1 MPHADVVIAGAG
13 IIGLA
18 TALELA
24 STGAGVTVFERGQ
37 AMSES
42 SWAAAG
48 MLAAHDPENP
58 YALRPLSE
66 LSLQLY
72 PAFLAK
78 VESLSGKAV
87 PILSTQTLQ
96 GVHSLPP
103 NTHRLSP
110 ETIQALAPG
119 LQTNG
124 LLFYLLEE
132 QSLNPR
138 DLAAALPAAVKAAGI
153 TLHQQTAVT
162 AVESQHGSIQIQTTN
177 GSFTAAHFINACG
190 AWAAELSGI
199 PIIPRK
205 GQILV
210 VEHPELYADQHLTA
224 VIRTPHLY
232 LVPRGARRV
241 LIGATDEHAG
251 YDKHVDPAAITAL
264 HNAASELFPPIRH
277 AHVVDA
283 WSGLRPASA
292 DSLPILGELAPH
304 SWLAL
309 GHFRNGILLAPATAR
324 LVRQMVLGERLSI
337 DTHAFSPG
345 RFATSLTE

>member
-18 TALELA
+18 AALELA
-24 STGAGVTVFERGQ
+24 STGASVIVFERGR
-37 AMSES
+37 AMRES

-48 MLAAHDPENP
+48 MLAAHDPETP
-58 YALRPLSE
+58 YALRPLSD

-72 PAFLAK
+72 PAFLAR
-78 VESLSGKAV
+78 VESLSGKSV
-87 PILSTQTLQ
+87 PILTTQTLQ

-103 NTHRLSP
+103 NAHQISA
-110 ETIQALAPG
+110 ETLQALAPG

-124 LLFYLLEE
+124 LRFFLLAE

-138 DLAAALPAAVKAAGI
+138 DLAEALPAAVKAAGV
-153 TLHQQTAVT
+153 TLLEQSAVT
-162 AVESQHGSIQIQTTN
+162 AVESKSGSLQIQTTN
-177 GSFTAAHFINACG
+177 GAFTADHFINACG
-190 AWAAELSGI
+190 AWAADLSGI

-205 GQILV
+205 GQLLI
-210 VEHPELYADQHLTA
+210 VEHPDLYADQHLTA

-232 LVPRGARRV
+232 LIPRTGLRV

-251 YDKHVDPAAITAL
+251 YDKHVDSAAISAL
-264 HNAASELFPPIRH
+264 HSAAAELFPPIRH
-277 AHVVDA
+277 AHVVDS

-292 DSLPILGELAPH
+292 DSLPIIGRLAPH

-324 LVRQMVLGERLSI
+324 LLRQMVLGEPLSI
-337 DTHAFSPG
+337 HAHAFSPA
-345 RFATSLTE
+345 RFADSLNA